1 MTIRR
6 TEKYLKKIL
15 SSVWLS
21 CILDMVEM
29 GFVLMAIAE
38 THRQFKPG
46 LSRKGPARP
55 DRLNILGDQA
65 FYIDHRNPVMD
76 SQMVP
81 AYFYCFGIV
90 DLVHMFCIFSGNIHM
105 CGYLHTEVMQDCPC
119 PYFLDNIF
127 IFFGMKGFQA

>member
-38 THRQFKPG
+38 TDRQFKPG
-46 LSRKGPARP
+46 LSRKGSARP
-55 DRLNILGDQA
+55 DRLDILGDQA
-65 FYIDHRNPVMD
+65 FYINHCNLSWILRW
-76 SQMVP
+76 S
-81 AYFYCFGIV
+81 
-90 DLVHMFCIFSGNIHM
+90 
-105 CGYLHTEVMQDCPC
+105 LH
-119 PYFLDNIF
+119 IF
-127 IFFGMKGFQA
+127 IASE